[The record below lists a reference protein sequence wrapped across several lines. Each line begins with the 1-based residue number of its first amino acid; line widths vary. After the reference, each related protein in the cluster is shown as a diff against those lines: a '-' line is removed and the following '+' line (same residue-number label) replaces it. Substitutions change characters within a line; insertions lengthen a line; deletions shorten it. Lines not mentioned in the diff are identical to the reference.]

1 MESDQSNSVSLK
13 EHVYALRASDKEA
26 LKLAL
31 DSADKAVNKAEEA
44 QLRVNQTQNEFRGTL
59 KDQAGLMM
67 PRREYEQAHQTL
79 QKQVDD
85 LKRTVFI
92 GMGIAVALSFGLPI
106 LIQFI
111 K

>member
-1 MESDQSNSVSLK
+1 MEYWRS
-13 EHVYALRASDKEA
+13 LRASDKEA

-44 QLRVNQTQNEFRGTL
+44 QLRVNVTQNEFRGSL
-59 KDQAGLMM
+59 KDQAATMM
-67 PRREYEQAHQTL
+67 PRREYEQAHIAL
-79 QKQVDD
+79 QKQVDY
-85 LKRTVFI
+85 LKRLVFI
-92 GMGIAVALSFGLPI
+92 GIGIAVTLSFGIPI